1 MFTSD
6 ALPKLSVRLPRP
18 VKSRLASV
26 ATYQGLTMN
35 SVVIIAVQAYLAGW
49 TPLPKI
55 EAQEELK
62 AGVQPL
68 QEDAK
73 RQSLCRPDP
82 TAMPVK
88 LYTDETL
95 FTDEEAAAKLGMSS
109 LKTLSTRTK
118 AQVGRTLRR
127 DMYEPGLSVEE
138 E

>member
-6 ALPKLSVRLPRP
+6 ALPKLSVRLPRS

-35 SVVIIAVQAYLAGW
+35 SVVIIAVQAYLARW

-55 EAQEELK
+55 EEQEKLK
-62 AGVQPL
+62 AGEQPL

-82 TAMPVK
+82 TAMPVN

-95 FTDEEAAAKLGMSS
+95 FTAEEAAKLGMSS
-109 LKTLSTRTK
+109 VKTLSTRTK
-118 AQVGRTLRR
+118 VQAGRTLRQ
-127 DMYEPGLSVEE
+127 DMHEPGLSVEE